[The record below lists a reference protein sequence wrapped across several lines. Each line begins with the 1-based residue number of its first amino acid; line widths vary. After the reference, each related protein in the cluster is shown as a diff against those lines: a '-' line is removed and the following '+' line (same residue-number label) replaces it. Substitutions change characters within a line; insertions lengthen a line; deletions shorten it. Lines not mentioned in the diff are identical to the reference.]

1 MAKKHIQNIYPRDR
15 NALTTL
21 AKCGYTTH
29 EQLREFL
36 RDKRISGY
44 CKDGLIEKSV
54 YSQPGSK
61 GEDKTV
67 YHLTSKGRDLC
78 RRELSID
85 HIYSAQNPAHDLP
98 LTTRYL
104 SLTEHERATWKTET
118 QCRDIL
124 LGHIRQLRNQGE
136 EERAGELWEKMR
148 EGRISMPDA
157 LYTASG
163 GVSMAFEVVTESY
176 GQAEIE
182 AKEEAAEALDA
193 QIEFCRT

>member
-1 MAKKHIQNIYPRDR
+1 MKRITTIYPRDR
-15 NALTTL
+15 KALSAL
-21 AKCGYTTH
+21 SRCGYVNR
-29 EQLREFL
+29 EQLSQFL
-36 RDKRISGY
+36 RNKRIESY
-44 CKDGLIEKSV
+44 CKDGLIEKSI

-61 GEDKTV
+61 ASDQEV
-67 YHLTSKGRDLC
+67 YRLTSKGRDLC

-148 EGRISMPDA
+148 EGHISMPDA

-163 GVSMAFEVVTESY
+163 GVSMAFEVVTDSY

-193 QIEFCRT
+193 QIEFCRA

>member
-54 YSQPGSK
+54 YSQPGGK
-61 GEDKTV
+61 GQDKTV

-104 SLTEHERATWKTET
+104 SLTEHERATWKTESE
-118 QCRDIL
+118 CRDIFTEY
-124 LGHIRQLRNQGE
+124 IQQLRDQGE
-136 EERAGELWEKMR
+136 EERAQELWDKYQD
-148 EGRISMPDA
+148 GRISMPDA
-157 LYTASG
+157 VYTRSD
-163 GVSMAFEVVTESY
+163 GVTIAYEVITNHY
-176 GQAEIE
+176 GEAEIS
-182 AKEEAAEALDA
+182 AKEEAAEVLGAT
-193 QIEFCRT
+193 IEYCTA

>member
-1 MAKKHIQNIYPRDR
+1 MRKKHIQSIYPRDK

-21 AKCGYTTH
+21 AKCGYASH

-54 YSQPGSK
+54 YSQPGGK
-61 GEDKTV
+61 EQDRLM
-67 YHLTSKGRDLC
+67 YRLTAKGRNFC
-78 RRELSID
+78 RRELSIS

-118 QCRDIL
+118 QCREEL
-124 LGHIRQLRNQGE
+124 LGHIRQLRDQGE
-136 EERAGELWEKMR
+136 GERARELWEKMR

-157 LYTASG
+157 VYTASD
-163 GVSMAFEVVTESY
+163 GVFMAFEVVTDSY

-182 AKEEAAEALDA
+182 AKQAAAAALDA
-193 QIEFCRT
+193 QIEFCRV

>member
-1 MAKKHIQNIYPRDR
+1 M
-15 NALTTL
+15 
-21 AKCGYTTH
+21 
-29 EQLREFL
+29 
-36 RDKRISGY
+36 
-44 CKDGLIEKSV
+44 
-54 YSQPGSK
+54 
-61 GEDKTV
+61 
-67 YHLTSKGRDLC
+67 
-78 RRELSID
+78 
-85 HIYSAQNPAHDLP
+85 P

-148 EGRISMPDA
+148 EGHISMPDA

-163 GVSMAFEVVTESY
+163 GVSMAFEVVTDSY
-176 GQAEIE
+176 GQAEVE

-193 QIEFCRT
+193 QIEFCRA

>member
-1 MAKKHIQNIYPRDR
+1 MAKKHISKIYPRDR
-15 NALTTL
+15 SALNTL
-21 AKCGYTTH
+21 AKCGHVSH

-54 YSQPGSK
+54 YSQPGGK
-61 GEDKTV
+61 EQDKTV
-67 YHLTSKGRDLC
+67 YHLTDRGRNFC
-78 RRELSID
+78 RRELSIS

-98 LTTRYL
+98 LATRYL
-104 SLTEHERATWKTET
+104 SLTEHERATWKTES
-118 QCRDIL
+118 QCREEL
-124 LGHIRQLRNQGE
+124 LGHIRQLREQGE
-136 EERAGELWEKMR
+136 AERARELWEKMR

-163 GVSMAFEVVTESY
+163 GVSMAFEVVTDSY

-182 AKEEAAEALDA
+182 AKEEAAEALNA
-193 QIEFCRT
+193 QIEFCRV

>member
-1 MAKKHIQNIYPRDR
+1 MTKKHIQSIYPRDK

-21 AKCGYTTH
+21 AKCGYASH

-54 YSQPGSK
+54 YSQPGGK
-61 GEDKTV
+61 EQDKTV

-78 RRELSID
+78 RRELSIS

-98 LTTRYL
+98 LTSRYL
-104 SLTEHERATWKTET
+104 SLTGQERATWKTEA
-118 QCRDIL
+118 QCREEL
-124 LGHIRQLRNQGE
+124 LGHIRQLREQGE
-136 EERAGELWEKMR
+136 AERARELWEKMR

-163 GVSMAFEVVTESY
+163 GVSMAFEVVTDSY

-182 AKEEAAEALDA
+182 AKEEAAEALNA
-193 QIEFCRT
+193 QIEFFRV

>member
-1 MAKKHIQNIYPRDR
+1 MTKRRISKIYPRDR
-15 NALTTL
+15 SALTTL
-21 AKCGYTTH
+21 AKCGYASH

-54 YSQPGSK
+54 YSQPGGK
-61 GEDKTV
+61 GQDKTV

-78 RRELSID
+78 RRELSVS

-104 SLTEHERATWKTET
+104 SLNEQERATWKTET
-118 QCRDIL
+118 QCREEL
-124 LGHIRQLRNQGE
+124 LDHIRQLQNQGE
-136 EERAGELWEKMR
+136 AERARELREKMR

-157 LYTASG
+157 LYTASD
-163 GVSMAFEVVTESY
+163 GVSMAFEVVTDSY

-182 AKEEAAEALDA
+182 AKEEAAGALDV
-193 QIEFCRT
+193 QIEFCRV